1 MTDPYETLGVTVE
14 ADDVAIRQ
22 RYLELAR
29 EFPPEQHPARFAAI
43 RAAYEAIKTL
53 EARATYRLLDSGRE
67 DTIESII
74 DDAMIQMPRR
84 RAGLNTL
91 IATMYTSQK

>member
-1 MTDPYETLGVTVE
+1 MSDPYETLGVTVE
-14 ADDVAIRQ
+14 ADDAAIRH

-43 RAAYEAIKTL
+43 RAAYETIKTL
-53 EARATYRLLDSGRE
+53 ETRATYRLLDFGRE

-74 DDAMIQMPRR
+74 DDAMNQTPRR
-84 RAGLNTL
+84 RAGLNAL
-91 IATMYTSQK
+91 VATMYTSQK